1 MSKEQNLE
9 IQILQAA
16 EELFLS
22 NGFSGTSTT
31 DIAKRVGCNQ
41 ALVHYYFRTK
51 ENLFLQ
57 VFMAKLDM
65 ILKTLQQPLLKQD
78 ADFFDKLRTAI
89 SAYFDFLANDTRL
102 PFFVINEML
111 GNKDRLALVYEHFMR
126 NTMRNNVFEM
136 IDNVVQAEVRKG
148 TIRNIDTVNFI
159 LDVVSLTVF
168 NFIALPIYSNV
179 SDCTDDE
186 KRRFLELR
194 KEEIITLA
202 INGIKK
208 VAN

>member
-16 EELFLS
+16 EELFLN
-22 NGFSGTSTT
+22 NGFVGTSTT

-57 VFMAKLDM
+57 VFMGKLDM

-78 ADFFDKLRTAI
+78 ADFFDKLRNAI

-102 PFFVINEML
+102 PYFVINEML
-111 GNKDRLALVYEHFMR
+111 GNKDRLSLVYEHFMR
-126 NTMRNNVFEM
+126 NTMRNNVFGI
-136 IDNVVQAEVRKG
+136 IDNVVQTAVEKRI
-148 TIRNIDTVNFI
+148 IRPISTVHFI
-159 LDVVSLTVF
+159 LDIVSLTVF
-168 NFIALPIYSNV
+168 NFIALPIYSDV
-179 SDCTDDE
+179 SGCTNE
-186 KRRFLELR
+186 ERRSFLEQR

-202 INGIKK
+202 INGVKC
-208 VAN
+208 

>member
-16 EELFLS
+16 EELFLN
-22 NGFSGTSTT
+22 NGFVGTSTT

-57 VFMAKLDM
+57 VFMAKLDT

-78 ADFFDKLRTAI
+78 ADFFDKLRNAI

-102 PFFVINEML
+102 PYFVINEML
-111 GNKDRLALVYEHFMR
+111 GNKDRLSLVYEHFMR
-126 NTMRNNVFEM
+126 NTMRNNVFGI
-136 IDNVVQAEVRKG
+136 IDNVVQSAVEKRI
-148 TIRNIDTVNFI
+148 IRPISTVHFI
-159 LDVVSLTVF
+159 LDIVSLTVF
-168 NFIALPIYSNV
+168 NFIALPIYSDV
-179 SDCTDDE
+179 SGCTNE
-186 KRRFLELR
+186 ERRSFLEQR

-202 INGIKK
+202 INGVKC
-208 VAN
+208 

>member
-9 IQILQAA
+9 SEILKSA
-16 EELFLS
+16 EELFLE

-65 ILKTLQQPLLKQD
+65 ILKTLQQPLLKPD
-78 ADFFDKLRTAI
+78 TDFFDKLSNAI
-89 SAYFDFLANDTRL
+89 SAYFDFLASDTRL
-102 PFFVINEML
+102 PHFVINEML
-111 GNKDRLALVYEHFMR
+111 GSKDRLSLVYEHFMR

-136 IDNVVQAEVRKG
+136 IDNAVQAEVEKH
-148 TIRNIDTVNFI
+148 TIRPISTVHFI
-159 LDVVSLTVF
+159 LDIVSLTVF
-168 NFIALPIYSNV
+168 NFIALPIYSDV
-179 SDCTDDE
+179 SGCTDDE
-186 KRRFLELR
+186 RRDFLKQR
-194 KEEIITLA
+194 KDEIITLA
-202 INGIKK
+202 INGMRSR
-208 VAN
+208 

>member
-16 EELFLS
+16 EELFLN
-22 NGFSGTSTT
+22 NGFVGTSTT

-78 ADFFDKLRTAI
+78 ADFFDKLRNAI

-102 PFFVINEML
+102 PYFVINEML
-111 GNKDRLALVYEHFMR
+111 GNKDRLSLVYEHFMR
-126 NTMRNNVFEM
+126 NTMRNNVFGI
-136 IDNVVQAEVRKG
+136 IDNVVQSAVEKRI
-148 TIRNIDTVNFI
+148 IRPISTVHFI
-159 LDVVSLTVF
+159 LDIVSLTVF
-168 NFIALPIYSNV
+168 NFIALPIYSDV
-179 SDCTDDE
+179 SGCTDE
-186 KRRFLELR
+186 ERRSFLEQR

-202 INGIKK
+202 INGVKC
-208 VAN
+208 

>member
-1 MSKEQNLE
+1 MSREQNLE
-9 IQILQAA
+9 SEILKSA
-16 EELFLS
+16 EELFLE

-31 DIAKRVGCNQ
+31 DIARRVGCNQ

-51 ENLFLQ
+51 ENLFLR

-65 ILKTLQQPLLKQD
+65 ILKTLQQPLLEQD
-78 ADFFDKLRTAI
+78 ADFFDKLRNVI

-111 GNKDRLALVYEHFMR
+111 GNKDRLALVYEHFMS

-136 IDNVVQAEVRKG
+136 IDNVVQTEVRKG

-159 LDVVSLTVF
+159 LDIVSLTVF

-179 SDCTDDE
+179 SGCTDVE
-186 KRRFLELR
+186 KRQFMELR
-194 KEEIITLA
+194 KQEIITLV
-202 INGIKK
+202 INGIKNI
-208 VAN
+208 AN

>member
-1 MSKEQNLE
+1 MAKEQNLE

-22 NGFSGTSTT
+22 NGFAGTSTT

-65 ILKTLQQPLLKQD
+65 ILKTLQQPLLNQD
-78 ADFFDKLRTAI
+78 ADFFDKLRNVI
-89 SAYFDFLANDTRL
+89 GAYYDFLANDTRL

-111 GNKDRLALVYEHFMR
+111 GNKDRLTLVYEHFMR
-126 NTMRNNVFEM
+126 NTMRDNVFGI
-136 IDNVVQAEVRKG
+136 IDTVVQAEVAKH
-148 TIRNIDTVNFI
+148 TIRPIDTVNFI

-168 NFIALPIYSNV
+168 NFIALPIYCDV
-179 SDCTDDE
+179 SGCTDDE
-186 KRRFLELR
+186 KQHFLKLR
-194 KEEIITLA
+194 KDEIITLV
-202 INGIKK
+202 INGIKN
-208 VAN
+208 VEN

>member
-16 EELFLS
+16 EELFLN
-22 NGFSGTSTT
+22 NGFVGTSTT

-78 ADFFDKLRTAI
+78 ADFFDKLRNAI

-102 PFFVINEML
+102 PYFVINEML
-111 GNKDRLALVYEHFMR
+111 GNKDRLSLVYEHFMR
-126 NTMRNNVFEM
+126 NTMRNNVFGI
-136 IDNVVQAEVRKG
+136 IDNVVQTAVEKRI
-148 TIRNIDTVNFI
+148 IRPISTVHFI
-159 LDVVSLTVF
+159 LDIVSLTVF
-168 NFIALPIYSNV
+168 NFIALPIYSDV
-179 SDCTDDE
+179 SGCTDE
-186 KRRFLELR
+186 ERRNFLEQR

-202 INGIKK
+202 INGVKC
-208 VAN
+208 

>member
-16 EELFLS
+16 EELFLN
-22 NGFSGTSTT
+22 NGFVGTSTT

-78 ADFFDKLRTAI
+78 ADFFDKLRNAI
-89 SAYFDFLANDTRL
+89 SAYFYFLANDTRL
-102 PFFVINEML
+102 PYFVINEML
-111 GNKDRLALVYEHFMR
+111 GNKDRLSLVYEHFMR
-126 NTMRNNVFEM
+126 NTMRNNVFGI
-136 IDNVVQAEVRKG
+136 IDNVVQTAVEKRI
-148 TIRNIDTVNFI
+148 IRPISTVHFI
-159 LDVVSLTVF
+159 LDIVSLTVF
-168 NFIALPIYSNV
+168 NFIALPIYSDV
-179 SDCTDDE
+179 SGCTDE
-186 KRRFLELR
+186 ERRSFLEQR

-202 INGIKK
+202 INGVKC
-208 VAN
+208 